1 MAVRVLAA
9 PDKFRGTATADDVA
23 GAIAA
28 AVEGRGGRTRRVPL
42 SDGGEGFLDVFGG
55 ANRTALVTGPSGQPV
70 EAGWRL
76 DGRRAVI
83 EMARASG
90 LVLAGGAAENDAL
103 AATTAGT
110 GELIGAALDAGAR
123 KVIIGHGGSAT
134 TDGGLGAV
142 KALSPVAR
150 LRGVELVAA
159 VDVRTAFT
167 RAAVEFG
174 AQKGASAHQVD
185 LLTRRLE
192 RLVQLYRSDF
202 GVEVDVVPGAGAA
215 GGLAGGLMALGAE
228 IVSGFDLIAE
238 ELDLLGAMERVDL
251 VVTGEGFVDGAPFDG
266 KVVGGVV
273 NLAPE
278 VGVPVLV
285 VAGEVFDEIP
295 AGVDAV
301 SLVERFGRERS
312 MADPLGCVREVVD
325 DHLRLLAQR

>member
-1 MAVRVLAA
+1 MRVLAA

-150 LRGVELVAA
+150 LRGVELLAA

-251 VVTGEGFVDGAPFDG
+251 VVTGEGFVDGASFDG

-273 NLAPE
+273 NLAAE

-312 MADPLGCVREVVD
+312 IADPLGCVREVVD

>member
-251 VVTGEGFVDGAPFDG
+251 VVTGEGFVDGASFDG

-273 NLAPE
+273 NLAAE

-312 MADPLGCVREVVD
+312 IADPLGCVREVVD

>member
-1 MAVRVLAA
+1 MRVLAA

-251 VVTGEGFVDGAPFDG
+251 VVTGEGFVDGASFDG

-273 NLAPE
+273 NLASE

>member
-1 MAVRVLAA
+1 VRVLAA

-251 VVTGEGFVDGAPFDG
+251 VVTGEGFVDGASFDG

-273 NLAPE
+273 NLASE

>member
-150 LRGVELVAA
+150 LRGVELLAA

-251 VVTGEGFVDGAPFDG
+251 VVTGEGFVDGASFDG

-273 NLAPE
+273 NLASE

>member
-228 IVSGFDLIAE
+228 IVSGFDLLAE

-251 VVTGEGFVDGAPFDG
+251 VVTGEGFVDGASFDG

-273 NLAPE
+273 NLASE

>member
-251 VVTGEGFVDGAPFDG
+251 VVTGEGFVDGASFDG

-273 NLAPE
+273 NLASE

-312 MADPLGCVREVVD
+312 IADPLGCVREVVD

>member
-1 MAVRVLAA
+1 MRVLAA

-251 VVTGEGFVDGAPFDG
+251 VVTGEGFVDGASFDG

-273 NLAPE
+273 NLAAE

-312 MADPLGCVREVVD
+312 IADPLGCVREVVD

>member
-150 LRGVELVAA
+150 LRGVELLAA

-251 VVTGEGFVDGAPFDG
+251 VVTGEGFVDGASFDG

-273 NLAPE
+273 NLASE

-312 MADPLGCVREVVD
+312 IADPLGCVREVVD

>member
-238 ELDLLGAMERVDL
+238 ELDLLVAMERVDL
-251 VVTGEGFVDGAPFDG
+251 VVTGEGFVDGASFDG

-273 NLAPE
+273 NLASE

>member
-134 TDGGLGAV
+134 IDGGLGAV

-251 VVTGEGFVDGAPFDG
+251 VVTGEGFVDGASFDG

-273 NLAPE
+273 NLASE

>member
-150 LRGVELVAA
+150 LRGVERVAA
-159 VDVRTAFT
+159 VDVRTAVT
-167 RAAVEFG
+167 RAAGEFG

-251 VVTGEGFVDGAPFDG
+251 VVTGEGFVDGASFDG

-273 NLAPE
+273 NLAAE

>member
-1 MAVRVLAA
+1 MRVLAA

-150 LRGVELVAA
+150 LRGVELLAA

-251 VVTGEGFVDGAPFDG
+251 VVTGEGFVDGASFDG

-273 NLAPE
+273 NLASE

>member
-251 VVTGEGFVDGAPFDG
+251 VVTGEGFVDGASFDG

-273 NLAPE
+273 NLAAE

>member
-251 VVTGEGFVDGAPFDG
+251 VVTGEGFVDGASFDG

-273 NLAPE
+273 NLASE

-301 SLVERFGRERS
+301 SLVERFGRVRS
-312 MADPLGCVREVVD
+312 MADPLGCVRGVVD